1 MPNPNV
7 AMTLDECVNEVLGM
21 LTGLDLTY
29 RPEQDRYRAI
39 TRQINRALRANA
51 REREWSFY
59 AGSEEVGVAHAGDQD
74 VILRATVRPRIIG
87 DDAVRLVDSLGRTRV
102 WAYFLPRDAI
112 EKYPARRGLWVS
124 VTRQA
129 LHFSRPFAL
138 HEDGLRIIVPV
149 MREPKMFILPPHP
162 EDPDEPLADV
172 PMEIRQQLL
181 DFDQPD
187 VVLQRAAYFYAQTDP
202 VMQPRVQTLENEWKQ
217 TFYALN
223 ERDDRNTDAPFLN
236 EFAVPIQSD
245 VNDTSYQDYRHPH
258 ADDRY

>member
-1 MPNPNV
+1 
-7 AMTLDECVNEVLGM
+7 
-21 LTGLDLTY
+21 
-29 RPEQDRYRAI
+29 
-39 TRQINRALRANA
+39 
-51 REREWSFY
+51 
-59 AGSEEVGVAHAGDQD
+59 
-74 VILRATVRPRIIG
+74 
-87 DDAVRLVDSLGRTRV
+87 
-102 WAYFLPRDAI
+102 
-112 EKYPARRGLWVS
+112 
-124 VTRQA
+124 
-129 LHFSRPFAL
+129 
-138 HEDGLRIIVPV
+138 IVPV